1 MHIADVSFFVRPD
14 TALDKEARERSFSTY
29 LVDRTIPMLPE
40 ILSNDLCSL
49 KENVDRMAFSAV
61 FDIKKE
67 TGEILNRWFG
77 KTIINSN
84 KRFSYEEAQ
93 EVLDAVSKT
102 DFEMPQSQKSVFDTA
117 LQNLNRIANIY
128 REQNK
133 KKWSN

>member
-1 MHIADVSFFVRPD
+1 
-14 TALDKEARERSFSTY
+14 
-29 LVDRTIPMLPE
+29 MLPE

-84 KRFSYEEAQ
+84 KGLAMKRRRKYWTQCQRRTLKCPSP
-93 EVLDAVSKT
+93 K
-102 DFEMPQSQKSVFDTA
+102 KSVFDTA
-117 LQNLNRIANIY
+117 LQKPKSHSQHLQRT
-128 REQNK
+128 K
-133 KKWSN
+133 